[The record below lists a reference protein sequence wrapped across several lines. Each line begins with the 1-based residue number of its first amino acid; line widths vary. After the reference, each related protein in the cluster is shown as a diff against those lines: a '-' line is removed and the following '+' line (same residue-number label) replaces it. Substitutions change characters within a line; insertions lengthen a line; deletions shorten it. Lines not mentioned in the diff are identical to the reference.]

1 MRKQL
6 GDLKD
11 AAITLAIAV
20 LGAALGILNT
30 WNSIN
35 DRRVRIRVV
44 PKGSLAPGFSGMA
57 IEVVNLSAFPITI
70 SEIGFTIGRSQGTL
84 PRRAPIPAQMFVD
97 GTAVP
102 IKLDR
107 HASFSGT
114 FRKPRYRKGLCPD
127 DIRGHQLW
135 QKSCAETVDCRPEKR
150 RLARGNHRAPRARTR
165 QYAKV

>member
-1 MRKQL
+1 MTWP
-6 GDLKD
+6 

-44 PKGSLAPGFSGMA
+44 PKWSIAPGFSGMA

-70 SEIGFTIGRSQGTL
+70 SEIGFTIGRSRGTL
-84 PRRAPIPAQMFVD
+84 PRRAPISAQMFVD
-97 GTAVP
+97 GTALP

-114 FRKPRYRKGLCPD
+114 FHTSGLENF
-127 DIRGHQLW
+127 DIRKAYALTTSGVISYG
-135 QKSCAETVDCRPEKR
+135 KSPALKQWISGLKR
-150 RLARGNHRAPRARTR
+150 G
-165 QYAKV
+165 V